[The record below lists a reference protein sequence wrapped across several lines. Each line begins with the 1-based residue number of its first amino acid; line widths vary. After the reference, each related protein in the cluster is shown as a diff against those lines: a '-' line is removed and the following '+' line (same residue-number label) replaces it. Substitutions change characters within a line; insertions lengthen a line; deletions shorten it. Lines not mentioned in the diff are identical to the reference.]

1 MRDIVGIYKGFVQYH
16 DKICRGGDGMRRQ
29 IKEVVYANKGDFV
42 ELPENLDEF
51 LRWWTDKF
59 DLIPEEY
66 RANAKVECT
75 SEACWGSSYPN
86 IKIYY
91 TRPETNEE
99 IRLCLHKESLNLEA
113 TRRQELQKLAELKAK
128 YEVE

>member
-1 MRDIVGIYKGFVQYH
+1 MRDTVGIYKEFVLYH

-29 IKEVVYANKGDFV
+29 IKEVVYANKGAFI
-42 ELPENLDEF
+42 ELPENPDEF
-51 LRWWTDKF
+51 LKWWTDKF

-75 SEACWGSSYPN
+75 SETFYECSHLE
-86 IKIYY
+86 IEIYY
-91 TRPETNEE
+91 TRPETDEE
-99 IRLCLHKESLNLEA
+99 IRLRLHKESCNLEA
-113 TRRQELQKLAELKAK
+113 IRRQELQKLAELKAK